1 MLLKAIC
8 PLSAV
13 SPSALLWLLS
23 RTSEPETRLRSP
35 LMVEVFRRESFHA
48 VQASWRRF
56 LRNQLQCISGGI
68 LPRAFKIAS
77 RLFERRCRVF
87 AVPAMVGRRVKA
99 ALLAPLI
106 DVDRDTSTDRDRA
119 DADIA
124 IVDVP
129 TVGSLRRSTA
139 DEFGHTSMV
148 TRI

>member
-1 MLLKAIC
+1 
-8 PLSAV
+8 
-13 SPSALLWLLS
+13 
-23 RTSEPETRLRSP
+23 
-35 LMVEVFRRESFHA
+35 
-48 VQASWRRF
+48 
-56 LRNQLQCISGGI
+56 
-68 LPRAFKIAS
+68 
-77 RLFERRCRVF
+77 
-87 AVPAMVGRRVKA
+87 MVGRRVKA